1 MLDLK
6 LLKRFES
13 VCIEFVLLLGIG
25 TFLGFRTLQEFM
37 GPLLTEFQLKDPLH
51 AFKLESSE

>member
-37 GPLLTEFQLKDPLH
+37 GPLLTEFKLKPLH

>member
-37 GPLLTEFQLKDPLH
+37 GPLLTEFKLKPLH
-51 AFKLESSE
+51 AFKV